1 MKNPTGIYLNITK
14 AQTYHVLAQSILDL
28 NKPNYIYP
36 SNHASIP
43 EEYTEKDLD
52 GRQSTQ
58 NVQR

>member
-1 MKNPTGIYLNITK
+1 MKNATGIYLNITN
-14 AQTYHVLAQSILDL
+14 AQTCHVLAPSSLVL
-28 NKPNYIYP
+28 KKPKYIYP

-58 NVQR
+58 NVKR